1 MIRCCPVN
9 LHVFHA
15 LVIHKEQQHCEQSI
29 LSIILEWTILIC
41 STASYSLETP
51 SLSFPPSFPPS
62 LRLYSS
68 LPCLPPSS
76 PPLSSS
82 LYISLL
88 LHPSLFLFSS
98 LSLFLLTS
106 LFLPSSL
113 SSAPSHPC
121 PSNILP
127 FLYFASPL
135 FSLLQAFSLNPMLH
149 DTSYSCIFL
158 FLSFYIPLQLPS
170 LSMLFCYTYNTVF

>member
-1 MIRCCPVN
+1 MDNPN
-9 LHVFHA
+9 L
-15 LVIHKEQQHCEQSI
+15 LSCLI
-29 LSIILEWTILIC
+29 LTGNTLPLFS
-41 STASYSLETP
+41 SLLP
-51 SLSFPPSFPPS
+51 SLSSS
-62 LRLYSS
+62 ILLSS
-68 LPCLPPSS
+68 LPSSIFSPSIVF
-76 PPLSSS
+76 LIY
-82 LYISLL
+82 LSLL

-121 PSNILP
+121 PSNILS

-135 FSLLQAFSLNPMLH
+135 FSLLQAFSLNSMLH